1 MTITSSTWQ
10 HYAPGVPTTVEIPN
24 VDVFSLLEKGVKRA
38 GDSVA
43 TDFLGATLTY
53 RQLHHRVL
61 SAAEVLRRMGIGKG
75 TVVAVIAPNCP
86 QHVVV
91 FYALARLGAVIAE
104 HNPLAPTEELEAQ
117 IKNHGAQI
125 VIAWEPVVARLA
137 AEHPAGVG
145 RTYVSIDLTASMPK
159 RIRFALSLPLKAAK
173 QKRAEMR
180 AEVPVGTLPFDE
192 MVESSLPLVDSHP
205 RPPHEDLAVLLHTGG
220 TTGTPKAVMLTH
232 RNLVANA
239 TQGAAWLPGIKEPGE
254 VFFSVLPFFH
264 AFGLTLSLTYGIS
277 AGATLLILPRFDV
290 ELTFAANKR
299 RPITFLPAV
308 PPILDRLELALQDK
322 PQDFS
327 QCHTTL
333 VGAMSLPK
341 EVADRWEK
349 VTGHEVIEGYGMT
362 ECSPVILGNPVSEKR
377 RPGALGLAFPSTEV
391 RIVDPEEPTRD
402 VPEGEEGELIV
413 RGPQVCAGYL
423 NEPEESAELFTSEGW
438 LRTGDIVRL
447 DNGFVVMA
455 DRRKELIISGGFN
468 IYPSQVENAVRSM
481 PGVVDVAVVGIPAGS
496 LGEHVMAALVLEPG
510 SQVSLEEVRAWAE
523 KSLSHYAL
531 PRQIAVLKELPRSQ
545 LGKVL
550 RRSVK
555 EQLLSASAKAAQ
567 AAQAAGQAASQAA
580 QAASQVVATAQQKLR
595 ERAHE
600 AEGKRAG
607 SRPNQSQGDK

>member
-1 MTITSSTWQ
+1 MTVTSATWQ
-10 HYAPGVPTTVEIPN
+10 HYAPDVPTS
-24 VDVFSLLEKGVKRA
+24 VDVPNTDLYELLASAARSYP
-38 GDSVA
+38 DRVA

-53 RQLHHRVL
+53 RQLHQRVL
-61 SAAEVLRRMGIGKG
+61 GAAEVLRRMGVEAGS
-75 TVVAVIAPNCP
+75 TVAVIAPNCP

-91 FYALARLGAVIAE
+91 FYALARLGAVVAE
-104 HNPLAPTEELEAQ
+104 HNPLAPTQELEDQ
-117 IKNHGAQI
+117 IRRHGAQV

-137 AEHPAGVG
+137 QEHPAGVG

-159 RIRFALSLPLKAAK
+159 RIRFALKLPLKAAR

-180 AEVPVGTLPFDE
+180 AEVPLGTIPLDE
-192 MVESSLPLVDSHP
+192 MIEGSLPLTESHP
-205 RPPHEDLAVLLHTGG
+205 RPVPSDLAVLLHTGG
-220 TTGTPKAVMLTH
+220 TTGSPKAVMLTH
-232 RNLVANA
+232 ANLVANA
-239 TQGAAWLPGIKEPGE
+239 TQGAAWLPGLSRQGE
-254 VFFSVLPFFH
+254 VFLAVLPFFH
-264 AFGLTLSLTYGIS
+264 AFGLTLNLTFGIS
-277 AGATLLILPRFDV
+277 SGATLLILPRFDV
-290 ELTFAANKR
+290 ELTFSANQR

-308 PPILDRLELALQDK
+308 PPILDRLEAALRDK

-327 QCHTTL
+327 ACRITL

-341 EVADRWEK
+341 EVAERWEK

-391 RIVDPEEPTRD
+391 RIVDPENPTVD
-402 VPEGEEGELIV
+402 VADGEEGELIV

-423 NEPEESAELFTSEGW
+423 NEPEESADLFTSEGW

-447 DNGFVVMA
+447 DDGFIVMA

-481 PGVVDVAVVGIPAGS
+481 PGVVDVAVVGMPAGS
-496 LGEHVMAALVLEPG
+496 LGEQVMAALVLEPG
-510 SQVSLEEVRAWAE
+510 KQVSLEEVRAWAE

-531 PRQIAVLKELPRSQ
+531 PRQIAVLTELPRSQ
-545 LGKVL
+545 IGKVL

-555 EQLLSASAKAAQ
+555 EQLLSASSKVTQ

-580 QAASQVVATAQQKLR
+580 HAATRAAEHAVAEAKEKLR
-595 ERAHE
+595 QRSIDRA
-600 AEGKRAG
+600 AKK
-607 SRPNQSQGDK
+607 D